1 MLRDDAV
8 VNSVVVSADD
18 CADDG
23 GDAQCGSTLLPIG
36 SPLRDVFGDF
46 GAPHVLAGNLVFRLN
61 DRLAVL
67 TFGPCTLLLAQLGE
81 GAGGRRGVVF
91 SLVEED
97 SAAEATA
104 VPPKATVTAV
114 AAATAAVRKL
124 RMVKIT
130 FRKF

>member
-18 CADDG
+18 CADNG
-23 GDAQCGSTLLPIG
+23 GDAQCGSTLLPLG
-36 SPLRDVFGDF
+36 SPIRDVFG
-46 GAPHVLAGNLVFRLN
+46 GLLAEHVLAGDLVVSSY

-67 TFGPCTLLLAQLGE
+67 ARSPCAPLLAQLGE
-81 GAGGRRGVVF
+81 GAGGQGGTGV
-91 SLVEED
+91 LVGVED
-97 SAAEATA
+97 SAEATA

-124 RMVKIT
+124 RIVKNT

>member
-18 CADDG
+18 CADNG
-23 GDAQCGSTLLPIG
+23 GDAQCGSTLLPVG
-36 SPLRDVFGDF
+36 SPLRDVFG
-46 GAPHVLAGNLVFRLN
+46 GLLAEHVLAGDLVVWSY

-67 TFGPCTLLLAQLGE
+67 ARSPCAPLLAQLGQGLE
-81 GAGGRRGVVF
+81 EEDEVVF
-91 SLVEED
+91 SLVVED
-97 SAAEATA
+97 SAEATA

-124 RMVKIT
+124 RIVKIT